1 MKNMFGKALP
11 LRAGVIEKQGAID
24 DITAVL
30 VVLNPKIDK
39 SLLLNPPS

>member
-11 LRAGVIEKQGAID
+11 LRSSSVEKTGAVD
-24 DITAVL
+24 DITAII

-39 SLLLNPPS
+39 GSLTNI

>member
-1 MKNMFGKALP
+1 MKSMFGKALP
-11 LRAGVIEKQGAID
+11 LRAGTEKPGAID

-39 SLLLNPPS
+39 AQLNL